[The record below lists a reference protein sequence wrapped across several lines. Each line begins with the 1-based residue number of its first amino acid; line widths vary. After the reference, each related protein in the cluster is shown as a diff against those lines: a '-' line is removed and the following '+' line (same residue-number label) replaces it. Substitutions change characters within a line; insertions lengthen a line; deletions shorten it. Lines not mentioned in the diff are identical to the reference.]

1 MFSIFR
7 RKRGVEVNLSGIG
20 TDMHSHVLPGI
31 DDGSPDPETS
41 VQLIKG
47 LTELGYSKLI
57 ATPHIMWDLY
67 RNDESTIQPARESL
81 QRACEI
87 DGVQAPVHVAAEYFM
102 DDYFDSLVEE
112 GKPLRTVTKNWV
124 LIEFSFVGS
133 PVDLKQK
140 IFALQ
145 IKGYQPVIAHPER
158 YSYLYTNR
166 KWFDEMKELGCLF
179 QLNIL
184 SLTSYYGRI
193 ANELAKYLIKKDY
206 INLLGTDLHH
216 QRHLH
221 VLKTSGKIMEP
232 VKALLDSGKLL
243 NHSL

>member
-7 RKRGVEVNLSGIG
+7 RNRRVEVNLSGIG

-41 VQLIKG
+41 VQLIRG

-67 RNDESTIQPARESL
+67 RNDAATIDAARQLLQPECERE
-81 QRACEI
+81 
-87 DGVQAPVHVAAEYFM
+87 GVQAPVHAAAEYFM

-112 GKPLRTVTKNWV
+112 GKPLRTLTKNWV
-124 LIEFSFVGS
+124 LIEFSFVGA

-158 YSYLYTNR
+158 YNYLYTNR

-193 ANELAKYLIKKDY
+193 ANELARYLIKKEY

-216 QRHLH
+216 QRHLQ
-221 VLKTSGKIMEP
+221 VLRTSGRIMEQ
-232 VKALLDSGKLL
+232 VNVLLDSGKLM
-243 NHSL
+243 NNSL

>member
-7 RKRGVEVNLSGIG
+7 RKNAVEVNLSGLG
-20 TDMHSHVLPGI
+20 TDMHSHLLPGI
-31 DDGSPDPETS
+31 DDGAPDTETS

-47 LTELGYSKLI
+47 LTELGYSRLI
-57 ATPHIMWDLY
+57 TTPHVMWDLY
-67 RNDESTIQPARESL
+67 RNDATTIEAAQQLLQPECDHAG
-81 QRACEI
+81 I
-87 DGVQAPVHVAAEYFM
+87 KAPERVAAEYFM

-112 GKPLRTVTKNWV
+112 GRSLRTLKENWV
-124 LIEFSFVGS
+124 LLEFSFVGA
-133 PVDLKQK
+133 PVNLKQK

-158 YSYLYTNR
+158 YNYLYSNK
-166 KWFDEMKELGCLF
+166 KWYDEMKELGCLF

-193 ANELAKYLIKKDY
+193 AQDLARYLIKKEY
-206 INLLGTDLHH
+206 INFVGTDLHH

-221 VLKTSGKIMEP
+221 VLRTSGRIMEP
-232 VKALLDSGKLL
+232 INMLLDSGKLMNSML
-243 NHSL
+243 